1 MTRPSARRQDP
12 AGITFAGSLVLTV
25 AAVAALLVLAVA
37 PLPRITA
44 VLTATAIVLCAAG
57 AAWLIERRSH
67 RLRGEH

>member
-1 MTRPSARRQDP
+1 MTRPPTRRQDP

-44 VLTATAIVLCAAG
+44 VLIAAAIVLCAAA